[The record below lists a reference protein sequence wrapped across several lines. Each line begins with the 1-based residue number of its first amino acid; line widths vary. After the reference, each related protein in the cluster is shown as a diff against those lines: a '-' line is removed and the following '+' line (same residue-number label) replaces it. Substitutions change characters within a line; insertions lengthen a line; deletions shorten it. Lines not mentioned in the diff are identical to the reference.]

1 MTAPWTRRVTV
12 AGMKRL
18 WRVLVLE
25 LGVMGWVGAAL
36 AEGPSDVPADAGVA
50 PPSNEPAEPT
60 NLLAPVVSPSAPP
73 PPSAAT
79 PAEPPPPEPQTP
91 AALPRLALEPTYG
104 AVGLAPPP
112 GARISIDK
120 LPSNVQRVTAAEL
133 VGQHAFS
140 LSDALNQR
148 LSSVTIN
155 DVQSN
160 PLQPDLQYRGF
171 TASPLIG
178 TPQGISIYQN
188 GVRLNE
194 PFGDVMQ
201 WDLVPLFA
209 IADATMVPGANPAYG
224 MNTLGGSLVLR
235 MKDGFS
241 APGYRVEGSAGY
253 FSRYRTTLEYGH
265 AGEDWAAYAGASLF
279 GEQGFRDKSSSK
291 AQNLYADLRK
301 RGSDYEAGVGLTLGS
316 TSLNGNGPTPIEL
329 LRRDRSALF
338 TWPDNTRNEL
348 VMVAVDGQ
356 KKLARKVSLQGTLDF
371 RHGLRSTSNGDATD
385 FGSCAGPDG
394 SRVMCTED
402 GTPLMSRTGMLI
414 DAQNPYTAV
423 YNTTQTNTNGF
434 GGAVQ
439 LNVREKLFEHDNQFL
454 VGVSYDGSQTDF
466 AQNSEFGRL
475 TLDRG
480 VEAGGPTLTGPGL
493 ATDLFVA
500 THMFG
505 VYAVD
510 NWNVTEDFAINVAGR
525 FNWYSTALADRLGDD
540 LDGHH
545 TFGRVN
551 PTIGITERI
560 IPELTLFANYGE
572 NNRAPSAAELACADP
587 DKPCRL
593 PNAFI
598 TDPPLK
604 QVVSRSVE
612 LGLRTHVGPRNHS
625 LLRASLAAFGSR
637 NQNDIL
643 FVAGSHVGTGFFQN
657 AGTTQRIGVEAAASA
672 TSVRSTFT
680 RATRCCARRSSRR
693 CVCRVTLARTMTA
706 RPGRRKSRRA
716 RAFRA
721 CRCMPSRPASPGT
734 CSIRWR
740 SSCRCWVRARSRSAA
755 TRPTSAHSSAVT

>member
-1 MTAPWTRRVTV
+1 M
-12 AGMKRL
+12 
-18 WRVLVLE
+18 
-25 LGVMGWVGAAL
+25 
-36 AEGPSDVPADAGVA
+36 
-50 PPSNEPAEPT
+50 
-60 NLLAPVVSPSAPP
+60 
-73 PPSAAT
+73 
-79 PAEPPPPEPQTP
+79 
-91 AALPRLALEPTYG
+91 YG

-133 VGQHAFS
+133 VGQHALS

-148 LSSVTIN
+148 LGSVTIN

-241 APGYRVEGSAGY
+241 APGYRIEGSAGY
-253 FSRYRTTLEYGH
+253 FSRYHTTLEYGR

-279 GEQGFRDKSSSK
+279 GEQGFRDKSSSR
-291 AQNLYADLRK
+291 AENLYADLRK
-301 RGSDYEAGVGLTLGS
+301 RGGDYEVGVGLTLGS
-316 TSLNGNGPTPIEL
+316 TSLNGNGPSPIEL
-329 LRRDRSALF
+329 LRRDRAALF
-338 TWPDNTRNEL
+338 TWPDNTSNEL

-356 KKLARKVSLQGTLDF
+356 KKLARKVSLQGTLYL
-371 RHGLRSTSNGDATD
+371 RHGVRNTSNGDSTD

-394 SRVMCTED
+394 KPVMCSED

-414 DAQNPYTAV
+414 DASNPYTAV

-434 GGAVQ
+434 GGALQ
-439 LNVREKLFEHDNQFL
+439 LNVRERLFDHENQFL
-454 VGVSYDGSQTDF
+454 IGVSYDGSQTDF
-466 AQNSEFGRL
+466 AQNSQFGRL
-475 TLDRG
+475 TIDRG
-480 VEAGGPTLTGPGL
+480 VEGGGPTIDGPGL

-510 NWNVTEDFAINVAGR
+510 NWNVTSDFAINVAGR
-525 FNWYSTALADRLGDD
+525 FNWYSTALADRLGDA

-551 PTIGITERI
+551 PTIGFTEHI
-560 IPELTLFANYGE
+560 IPELTLFANYAE

-587 DKPCRL
+587 DQPCRL

-612 LGLRTHVGPRNHS
+612 IGLRTQIGPRKRP

-643 FVAGSHVGTGFFQN
+643 FVAGSHVGTGYFQN
-657 AGTTQRIGVEAAASA
+657 AGTTQRIGIEAAVSGEVGPINFYASY
-672 TSVRSTFT
+672 TLL
-680 RATRCCARRSSRR
+680 RATFESKLRLPRNAGTSDDDDAGGTQDVEKGSRIPGLPMHAVKAGITWRVFDPLAIELSMLGQSSQPFRGDEANVSPFVGGYVILNAQATYR
-693 CVCRVTLARTMTA
+693 LLPELSLFVRAQNLLDTKYNTFGVLAN
-706 RPGRRKSRRA
+706 
-716 RAFRA
+716 
-721 CRCMPSRPASPGT
+721 PAEVLPGT
-734 CSIRWR
+734 SDPRFLGPGAPFGLWAGM
-740 SSCRCWVRARSRSAA
+740 VL
-755 TRPTSAHSSAVT
+755 TNL